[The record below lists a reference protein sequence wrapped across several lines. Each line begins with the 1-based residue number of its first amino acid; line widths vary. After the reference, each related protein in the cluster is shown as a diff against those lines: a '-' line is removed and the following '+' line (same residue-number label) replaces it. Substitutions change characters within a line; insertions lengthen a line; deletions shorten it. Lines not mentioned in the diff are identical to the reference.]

1 MGDGIRER
9 GLKRIGMG
17 LTSGAEKI
25 PHIFV
30 KYSAVDQDP
39 DPHGFAM
46 ILAGWIQI
54 QESETVT
61 QKKENVKNMF
71 LKC

>member
-9 GLKRIGMG
+9 ILKRIGMV

-30 KYSAVDQDP
+30 KYSAVDP
-39 DPHGFAM
+39 DPHGSAM
-46 ILAGWIQI
+46 VVAGWI
-54 QESETVT
+54 
-61 QKKENVKNMF
+61 
-71 LKC
+71 